1 MATVCSRDRG
11 ERGRFLSKAV
21 AASIIRET
29 PLPPGNQGTVSP
41 MAVVAEPVD
50 LSLVIPMR
58 NEEDNVVPLYEEI
71 RDVLEATDLTWE
83 CILVDDGS
91 TDRTVER
98 AIEAFSGDSR
108 LEFVRLRKN
117 SGQTAGLAA
126 GFERANG
133 RLIATMDGDLQNDPH
148 DIPAMIAKL
157 DEGYDLISGWR
168 KNRQDKLFSRK
179 LPSRIANRLI
189 SKFTW
194 TPIQDFGCAMKVYRR
209 EALEDVS
216 LYGEMHRF
224 LPALCVWKGA
234 RIAEMA
240 VNHRARIHGSSNY
253 GLVRT
258 IKVLLDLVTVK
269 FLNDYL
275 GKPLY
280 FFAKVAFG
288 TTVAAVAMLLTAG
301 LQRFGILWVGSN
313 PPPTLTGNPLMHLG
327 LILMGITV
335 QIVLFGVISELLV
348 RIYHESQGKRPFR
361 VREIIR
367 MGDRSHAT
375 DDA

>member
-1 MATVCSRDRG
+1 M
-11 ERGRFLSKAV
+11 SKAV

-168 KNRQDKLFSRK
+168 
-179 LPSRIANRLI
+179 
-189 SKFTW
+189 
-194 TPIQDFGCAMKVYRR
+194 
-209 EALEDVS
+209 
-216 LYGEMHRF
+216 
-224 LPALCVWKGA
+224 
-234 RIAEMA
+234 
-240 VNHRARIHGSSNY
+240 
-253 GLVRT
+253 
-258 IKVLLDLVTVK
+258 
-269 FLNDYL
+269 
-275 GKPLY
+275 
-280 FFAKVAFG
+280 
-288 TTVAAVAMLLTAG
+288 
-301 LQRFGILWVGSN
+301 
-313 PPPTLTGNPLMHLG
+313 
-327 LILMGITV
+327 
-335 QIVLFGVISELLV
+335 
-348 RIYHESQGKRPFR
+348 
-361 VREIIR
+361 
-367 MGDRSHAT
+367 
-375 DDA
+375 

>member
-1 MATVCSRDRG
+1 
-11 ERGRFLSKAV
+11 
-21 AASIIRET
+21 
-29 PLPPGNQGTVSP
+29 
-41 MAVVAEPVD
+41 MAVVADPVD

-71 RDVLEATDLTWE
+71 REVLDATDMTWE

-108 LEFVRLRKN
+108 LSFVRLRKN

-288 TTVAAVAMLLTAG
+288 TMVAAVLMLMTAG
-301 LQRFGILWVGSN
+301 LQRFGLLWIGN
-313 PPPTLTGNPLMHLG
+313 DPPPTLTGNPLMHLG

-361 VREIIR
+361 VREIVR
-367 MGDRSHAT
+367 MGDRSHANA
-375 DDA
+375 DG

>member
-1 MATVCSRDRG
+1 M
-11 ERGRFLSKAV
+11 
-21 AASIIRET
+21 
-29 PLPPGNQGTVSP
+29 
-41 MAVVAEPVD
+41 
-50 LSLVIPMR
+50 
-58 NEEDNVVPLYEEI
+58 
-71 RDVLEATDLTWE
+71 
-83 CILVDDGS
+83 
-91 TDRTVER
+91 
-98 AIEAFSGDSR
+98 
-108 LEFVRLRKN
+108 
-117 SGQTAGLAA
+117 
-126 GFERANG
+126 
-133 RLIATMDGDLQNDPH
+133 
-148 DIPAMIAKL
+148 
-157 DEGYDLISGWR
+157 
-168 KNRQDKLFSRK
+168 
-179 LPSRIANRLI
+179 
-189 SKFTW
+189 
-194 TPIQDFGCAMKVYRR
+194 
-209 EALEDVS
+209 
-216 LYGEMHRF
+216 
-224 LPALCVWKGA
+224 WKGA

-240 VNHRARIHGSSNY
+240 VKHRARIHGSSNY

>member
-1 MATVCSRDRG
+1 MNEPGV
-11 ERGRFLSKAV
+11 AV
-21 AASIIRET
+21 EIIRET
-29 PLPPGNQGTVSP
+29 PIQPGNHGTVRPISL
-41 MAVVAEPVD
+41 VDHPVD

-58 NEEDNVVPLYEEI
+58 NEEGNVVPLYDEI
-71 RDVLEATDLTWE
+71 REVLEATDLTWE

-108 LEFVRLRKN
+108 LIVVRLRKN

-157 DEGYDLISGWR
+157 DEGYDLVSGWR

-179 LPSRIANRLI
+179 LPSRIANRII
-189 SKFTW
+189 SKYTW

-288 TTVAAVAMLLTAG
+288 TMVSAMVLLIIAV
-301 LQRFGILWVGSN
+301 LQRFGLLWIGNS
-313 PPPTLTGNPLMHLG
+313 PAPTLTGNPLMHLG
-327 LILMGITV
+327 LILIGITV

-367 MGDRSHAT
+367 MGDRSHAAG
-375 DDA
+375 DV